1 MRWDIK
7 LALTAVWVAA
17 GTCGYLI
24 VPESAPF
31 LLPLSV
37 LAPMV
42 WYPRKGLAAH
52 LWGRSVLARILA
64 VASAF
69 LLINATWSTAPVL
82 AYIGVATFFVA
93 SVVVHVVTATVP
105 FLDREPVRAL
115 ANGFFAGYVISAL
128 LVSIEIV
135 LKHPLHLQFFATF
148 PTLIP
153 QMSGVV
159 VESGVL
165 KSLPSYYL
173 NRHIAALTFLIWPA
187 LLVASTLASSSRSRM
202 VLLTCLAPVIPA
214 IFASDHES
222 SKIAIAGSVAVFC
235 IQMLTPRLGKTL
247 LTAAWILACV
257 AVVPVASIAYDRQ
270 LHKASWLQPS
280 AQHRIV
286 IWGVTSSKVA
296 EAPLLGHGLVAA
308 RELGR
313 REKEN
318 PTYESG
324 SPFVVSTGP
333 HAHNA
338 YLQVWFDTGLV
349 GIVLMVSIGLF
360 ALRAI
365 SRVAA
370 GHQPALYAAFASN
383 ALLAASSFSL
393 WTRWFLASY
402 ALSAIFAVLAA
413 KFAATAREDIP
424 ATRPLVQDLA
434 PSSTWPSRREQVV
447 LNLEPSGTA
456 PKAALR
462 RSH

>member
-7 LALTAVWVAA
+7 LALTAVWVAV

-24 VPESAPF
+24 VPEAAPF

-37 LAPMV
+37 LAPIV

-52 LWGRSVLARILA
+52 LLGRSVLARILA

-69 LLINATWSTAPVL
+69 LLINATWSTAPAL

-105 FLDREPVRAL
+105 FLDREPLRAM
-115 ANGFFAGYVISAL
+115 AIGFFAGYVICAF
-128 LVSIEIV
+128 VISIEVI
-135 LKHPLHLQFFATF
+135 LKHPLHLHFFAAF

-165 KSLPSYYL
+165 KSLPSYFL
-173 NRHIAALTFLIWPA
+173 NRHIAALAFLVWPA
-187 LLVASTLASSSRSRM
+187 LLIASTLASSSRTRA
-202 VLLTCLAPVIPA
+202 VLVTCLAPVILA
-214 IFASDHES
+214 VFASDHES

-247 LTAAWILACV
+247 LAAGWILACV
-257 AVVPVASIAYDRQ
+257 AVVPLSSIAYDRQ

-313 REKEN
+313 LGKEN
-318 PTYESG
+318 PTYEPG
-324 SPFVVSTGP
+324 SPFLVSTGP
-333 HAHNA
+333 HAHNV

-365 SRVAA
+365 SRATA
-370 GHQPALYAAFASN
+370 GSQPALYAAFASN
-383 ALLAASSFSL
+383 ALLAASSFSI

-402 ALSAIFAVLAA
+402 ALSAIFAVLAS
-413 KFAATAREDIP
+413 KFAATVCEDSSTAQP
-424 ATRPLVQDLA
+424 RVQDSA
-434 PSSTWPSRREQVV
+434 PSSTWPGARTQA
-447 LNLEPSGTA
+447 A
-456 PKAALR
+456 PDIDPRDAVARAALR
-462 RSH
+462 HSH

>member
-1 MRWDIK
+1 MRWNIK
-7 LALTAVWVAA
+7 LALTAVWAAA

-37 LAPMV
+37 LAPLV

-69 LLINATWSTAPVL
+69 LLINATWSTAPSL

-105 FLDREPVRAL
+105 FLDREPLRAM
-115 ANGFFAGYVISAL
+115 AIGFFAGYVISAF
-128 LVSIEIV
+128 VICIEIIF
-135 LKHPLHLQFFATF
+135 KHPLHLHFFATF

-165 KSLPSYYL
+165 KSLPSYFL
-173 NRHIAALTFLIWPA
+173 NRHIAALAFLVWPA
-187 LLVASTLASSSRSRM
+187 LLIASTLASSARART
-202 VLLTCLAPVIPA
+202 VLVMCLAPVILA
-214 IFASDHES
+214 VFASDHES

-247 LTAAWILACV
+247 LTAGWILACV
-257 AVVPVASIAYDRQ
+257 AVVPLASIAYDRQ

-313 REKEN
+313 RGKEN
-318 PTYESG
+318 PTYEPG

-333 HAHNA
+333 HAHNV

-365 SRVAA
+365 SRAAA
-370 GHQPALYAAFASN
+370 GSQPALYAAFASN
-383 ALLAASSFSL
+383 ALLAASSFSI

-402 ALSAIFAVLAA
+402 AISAIFAVLASR
-413 KFAATAREDIP
+413 FAATCAKTVP
-424 ATRPLVQDLA
+424 
-434 PSSTWPSRREQVV
+434 
-447 LNLEPSGTA
+447 
-456 PKAALR
+456 R
-462 RSH
+462 RSPLCRTPHHIRLGPVHVSSRGSI